1 MFKLLQYK
9 QSEERGCAL
18 FLLKTRNGK
27 PEVKTFLSVGSGK
40 KNIILYI
47 MMYTENI
54 VTHRQMYQDTK
65 L

>member
-1 MFKLLQYK
+1 MLKFLQYK
-9 QSEERGCAL
+9 QSEERGCDL
-18 FLLKTRNGK
+18 FLLKTRSEK
-27 PEVKTFLSVGSGK
+27 PEVKIFESVGSGK

-54 VTHRQMYQDTK
+54 LTHRHMYQDTK